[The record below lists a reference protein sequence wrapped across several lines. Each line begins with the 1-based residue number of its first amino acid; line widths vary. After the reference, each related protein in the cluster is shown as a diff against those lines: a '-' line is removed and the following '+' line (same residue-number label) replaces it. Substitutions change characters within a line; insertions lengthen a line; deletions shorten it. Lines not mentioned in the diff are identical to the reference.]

1 MKRSPDDIARAG
13 ERFLAFVA
21 KNPGLR
27 IELINRKLGTRTAD
41 LVLPIR
47 LLRLGGRNARIKTKG
62 QARATM
68 YYATGR

>member
-13 ERFLAFVA
+13 AQFLAFVT

-27 IELINRKLGTRTAD
+27 IEQINRKLNTKTSD
-41 LVLPIR
+41 LALPIR
-47 LLRLGGRNARIKTKG
+47 KLRLGGRRAQIKTKG